1 MIGMTT
7 GILLKRPR
15 QCLLATAVAVLF
27 TAGLTAHDGP
37 HPATGSPTLPART
50 NIVHVQSQPGDNA
63 WNTGSAPT
71 NWWAEIQRQHGH
83 VGPWNVL
90 GWRIGQAALRELG
103 SAWGRHELEVICYVP
118 LQTPF
123 TCLVDG
129 VAVGTGNSPGRLDL
143 RMAEV
148 FDYRQVHVAARRKD
162 GTGAVLEFWPSAAYL
177 KSILNQPLDAL
188 ERLSRQCAQ
197 RPEQELFSLRRLPP
211 GD

>member
-1 MIGMTT
+1 MRTR
-7 GILLKRPR
+7 ILVRYAR
-15 QCLLATAVAVLF
+15 QLGARGWVLTLWAGHLL
-27 TAGLTAHDGP
+27 AHDGL
-37 HPATGSPTLPART
+37 HPAAGSPALPTAT
-50 NIVHVQSQPGDNA
+50 NMVRIQSQPGDNA
-63 WNTGSAPT
+63 WNVGQAPT

-118 LQTPF
+118 MQTPF

-148 FDYRQVHVAARRKD
+148 FDYRQVHVAVRRRD
-162 GTGAVLEFWPSAAYL
+162 GRGDLLEFWPSPSYL
-177 KSILNQPLDAL
+177 KSILNQPVDAL
-188 ERLSRQCAQ
+188 ERLSRDCAQ
-197 RPEQELFSLRRLPP
+197 RPETELFSLRRLAPER
-211 GD
+211 

>member
-1 MIGMTT
+1 MKAKALI
-7 GILLKRPR
+7 R
-15 QCLLATAVAVLF
+15 QARQLGTRGLVLTLGAADLLAL
-27 TAGLTAHDGP
+27 DGP
-37 HPATGSPTLPART
+37 HPAPGSPALPPAT
-50 NIVHVQSQPGDNA
+50 NMVRVQSKPGDNA
-63 WNTGSAPT
+63 WNVGQAPT
-71 NWWAEIQRQHGH
+71 DWWAEIQRQHGH

-118 LQTPF
+118 MQTPF

-162 GTGAVLEFWPSAAYL
+162 GKGDLLEFWPSASYL
-177 KSILNQPLDAL
+177 KGILNQPVEAL
-188 ERLSRQCAQ
+188 ERLSRDCAQ
-197 RPEQELFSLRRLPP
+197 RPEAELFSLRRLAPER
-211 GD
+211 